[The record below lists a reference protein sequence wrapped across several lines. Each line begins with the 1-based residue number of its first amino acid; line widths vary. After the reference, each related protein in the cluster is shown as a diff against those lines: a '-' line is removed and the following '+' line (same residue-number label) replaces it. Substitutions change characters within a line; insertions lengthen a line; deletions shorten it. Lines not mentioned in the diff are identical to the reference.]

1 MKKAKGKKQLE
12 DMTYKLSAYTYTL
25 ILLCIMA
32 TIAFKLLHLLF

>member
-1 MKKAKGKKQLE
+1 MKKAKNKRNLE
-12 DMTYKLSAYTYTL
+12 NMTYRLSAYTYAL